1 MEIIFFLIVLL
12 FSVILHEIAHG
23 SVALYLG
30 DPTAKMAGR
39 LTLNPIKHLDP
50 VGSILLPLI
59 LIITTGKGIGWAKPV
74 PINPTN
80 FRDQKWGELKVSLA
94 GPLANI
100 LLALIFGLILRF
112 SSSFISPTLYQ
123 PFSLI
128 VSLNLL
134 LALFNLM
141 PIPPL
146 DGSHI
151 LFTFLPPSMD
161 NAKRFFIQFGSFVL
175 LFLILFIPW
184 FFYFLVYVVNL
195 IFFLIVGSPSL

>member
-100 LLALIFGLILRF
+100 LLALIF
-112 SSSFISPTLYQ
+112 
-123 PFSLI
+123 
-128 VSLNLL
+128 
-134 LALFNLM
+134 
-141 PIPPL
+141 
-146 DGSHI
+146 
-151 LFTFLPPSMD
+151 
-161 NAKRFFIQFGSFVL
+161 
-175 LFLILFIPW
+175 
-184 FFYFLVYVVNL
+184 
-195 IFFLIVGSPSL
+195 